1 MKVSVRVTNTGKVA
15 GKESVQFY
23 MAPVD
28 PKIERAVKELKGFA
42 KTKLLKPGE
51 SEVLSAT
58 LTKRDFAY
66 WDILC
71 HQWRVDP
78 GRYEILV
85 GASSADIRGKG
96 AVEIK

>member
-1 MKVSVRVTNTGKVA
+1 MRVKNTGKVA

-51 SEVLSAT
+51 SETLSVT

-66 WDILC
+66 WDVLT
-71 HQWRVDP
+71 HDWRVDP
-78 GRYEILV
+78 GKYEIRV
-85 GASSADIRGKG
+85 GASAADIRGK
-96 AVEIK
+96 VVVTCK